1 MNSITKTLTIGGNK
15 MPSFR
20 SKFCRILTKYLV
32 APKFNPNKTIDEARR
47 GMESLTKLASLPSKT
62 KVKKI
67 TFNSIS
73 AEWIC
78 ANEAHDDRVIL
89 YLHGGGYNIC
99 SPNTHRE
106 LAAHISMASGAK
118 VLLPDY
124 RLAPEQPFP
133 SALEDATSAYR
144 WLLDTGLT
152 SENIAIAGD
161 SAGGGLSIATSIS
174 LRDAGEP
181 SPASIA
187 CISPWTDLEMSG
199 NSINTHAE
207 IDPMLN
213 LQSMKIMA
221 SNYIGEGDPRSP
233 LISPIYADLKG
244 ISPLLIHVG
253 SDEMLLDDSKRIA
266 EKAKS
271 AGVDVTL
278 KIYDQMWHAF
288 HLNARLMPEAKNAIE
303 ALGSFIRKHFEK

>member
-1 MNSITKTLTIGGNK
+1 

-32 APKFNPNKTIDEARR
+32 ASKFNPNMTIDEMRR
-47 GMESLTKLASLPSKT
+47 SMESLTKLASLPSKI
-62 KVKKI
+62 KVEKVS
-67 TFNSIS
+67 FNGIS

-78 ANEAHDDRVIL
+78 AKEAHEDRVIL
-89 YLHGGGYNIC
+89 YLHGGGYNIG

-106 LAAHISMASGAK
+106 LAAHISMTSGAK

-124 RLAPEQPFP
+124 RLAPEHPFP

-152 SENIAIAGD
+152 GRNISIAGD
-161 SAGGGLSIATSIS
+161 SAGGALSIATSIS
-174 LRDAGEP
+174 LRDTGEP

-199 NSINTHAE
+199 NSIKTHAK
-207 IDPMLN
+207 IDPLLN
-213 LQSMKIMA
+213 LQLLKIMA
-221 SNYIGEGDPRSP
+221 SNYIGDNDPCSP
-233 LISPIYADLKG
+233 LISPIYADLRG

-253 SDEMLLDDSKRIA
+253 SDEMLLDDSTRIA
-266 EKAKS
+266 EKAKN
-271 AGVDVTL
+271 AEVDVTL
-278 KIYDQMWHAF
+278 KIYDQMWHAW
-288 HLNARLMPEAKNAIE
+288 HLNVRLMPEAKNAIE
-303 ALGSFIRKHFEK
+303 ELGSFIRKHFAN

>member
-1 MNSITKTLTIGGNK
+1 

-20 SKFCRILTKYLV
+20 SKFCRILTKYLI
-32 APKFNPNKTIDEARR
+32 ASKFNPNMTIDEMRR
-47 GMESLTKLASLPSKT
+47 GMESRTKLAKLPPKT
-62 KVKKI
+62 KIEKVS
-67 TFNSIS
+67 FNGIS

-78 ANEAHDDRVIL
+78 AKEAHEGRVIL
-89 YLHGGGYNIC
+89 YLHGGGYNVG

-124 RLAPEQPFP
+124 RLAPEHPFP

-152 SENIAIAGD
+152 GGDISIAGD
-161 SAGGGLSIATSIS
+161 SSGGGLSIATSIS

-181 SPASIA
+181 SPASIV

-199 NSINTHAE
+199 NSIKTHAE

-213 LQSMKIMA
+213 LQSLKIMA
-221 SNYIGEGDPRSP
+221 SNYIGDGDPRSP
-233 LISPIYADLKG
+233 LISPIHADLKG

-253 SDEMLLDDSKRIA
+253 SDEMLLDDSTRIA

-271 AGVDVTL
+271 AEVDVTI
-278 KIYDQMWHAF
+278 KIYDQMWHAW
-288 HLNARLMPEAKNAIE
+288 HLNVRLMPEAKNAIKE
-303 ALGSFIRKHFEK
+303 LGSFIRKHFAN

>member
-1 MNSITKTLTIGGNK
+1 

-20 SKFCRILTKYLV
+20 SKFCRILTKYLI
-32 APKFNPNKTIDEARR
+32 ASKFNPNMTIDEMRR
-47 GMESLTKLASLPSKT
+47 GMESRTKLANLPRKT
-62 KVKKI
+62 KIEKVS
-67 TFNSIS
+67 FNGIS

-78 ANEAHDDRVIL
+78 AKEAHEGRVIL
-89 YLHGGGYNIC
+89 YLHGGGYNIG

-124 RLAPEQPFP
+124 RLAPEHPFP

-152 SENIAIAGD
+152 GGDISIAGD
-161 SAGGGLSIATSIS
+161 SSGGGLSIATSIS

-181 SPASIA
+181 SPASIV

-199 NSINTHAE
+199 NSIKTHAE

-213 LQSMKIMA
+213 LQSLKIMA
-221 SNYIGEGDPRSP
+221 SNYIGDGDPRSP
-233 LISPIYADLKG
+233 LISPIHADLKG

-253 SDEMLLDDSKRIA
+253 SDEMLLDDSTRIA

-271 AGVDVTL
+271 AEVDVTI
-278 KIYDQMWHAF
+278 KIYDQMWHAW
-288 HLNARLMPEAKNAIE
+288 HLNVRLMPEAKNAIKE
-303 ALGSFIRKHFEK
+303 LGSFIRKHFAN

>member
-1 MNSITKTLTIGGNK
+1 M
-15 MPSFR
+15 
-20 SKFCRILTKYLV
+20 
-32 APKFNPNKTIDEARR
+32 TIDEMRR
-47 GMESLTKLASLPSKT
+47 GMESRTKLANLPRKT
-62 KVKKI
+62 KIEKVS
-67 TFNSIS
+67 FNGIS

-78 ANEAHDDRVIL
+78 AKEAHEGRVIL
-89 YLHGGGYNIC
+89 YLHGGGYNIG

-124 RLAPEQPFP
+124 RLAPEHPFP

-152 SENIAIAGD
+152 GGDISIAGD
-161 SAGGGLSIATSIS
+161 SSGGGLSIATSIS

-181 SPASIA
+181 SPASIV

-199 NSINTHAE
+199 NSIKTHAE

-213 LQSMKIMA
+213 LQSLKIMA
-221 SNYIGEGDPRSP
+221 SNYIGDGDPRSP
-233 LISPIYADLKG
+233 LISPIHSDLKG

-253 SDEMLLDDSKRIA
+253 SDEMLLDDSTRIA

-271 AGVDVTL
+271 AEVDVTI
-278 KIYDQMWHAF
+278 KIYDQMWHAW
-288 HLNARLMPEAKNAIE
+288 HLNVRLMPEAKNAIKE
-303 ALGSFIRKHFEK
+303 LGSFIRKHFAN